1 MEPKATS
8 NWLGFMGFCSV
19 LLGCTGIWP
28 KPNIIQW
35 NLGPSQIYWVLWG
48 LALFYLAVLGFIGF
62 HCISS
67 GFRGFRWDS
76 LSFTRFLLGFTLSCW
91 FSFSFTGFYKVP
103 FRFIRFYEFLL
114 GFPWFYLV
122 SLRFSRFYWFLLRFT
137 SLYRVWL
144 GSTWFLFGF
153 TRFYEISLT
162 FFLRGL
168 RSSLFF
174 LALHRLRPASKRGN
188 MKFEGQRW
196 KMQHMLAFPHSPTHS
211 AASRS
216 GEEAKKKTFFFGF
229 FLRCRLGKIKTRPN
243 GMRATADG
251 GATKKNPSRW
261 RPLLAASIKRPIRVV
276 IAGLI
281 TVDGRWRKMKKTI
294 IKKHPNEIAPIFASF
309 SAPPNRRT
317 HRPGAKN
324 R

>member
-1 MEPKATS
+1 MEPKAIS

-19 LLGCTGIWP
+19 LLGCTGIWS
-28 KPNIIQW
+28 KPNFIQW

-114 GFPWFYLV
+114 GFTWFYRV

-162 FFLRGL
+162 FFYAVYGVLFSFWLSIGSDRLPSEEIWSLRAKDE
-168 RSSLFF
+168 RCNTCS
-174 LALHRLRPASKRGN
+174 P
-188 MKFEGQRW
+188 
-196 KMQHMLAFPHSPTHS
+196 SPTHPLTLPPLGPE
-211 AASRS
+211 R
-216 GEEAKKKTFFFGF
+216 KPKRKHF
-229 FLRCRLGKIKTRPN
+229 FL
-243 GMRATADG
+243 
-251 GATKKNPSRW
+251 
-261 RPLLAASIKRPIRVV
+261 V
-276 IAGLI
+276 
-281 TVDGRWRKMKKTI
+281 
-294 IKKHPNEIAPIFASF
+294 FF
-309 SAPPNRRT
+309 
-317 HRPGAKN
+317 
-324 R
+324 